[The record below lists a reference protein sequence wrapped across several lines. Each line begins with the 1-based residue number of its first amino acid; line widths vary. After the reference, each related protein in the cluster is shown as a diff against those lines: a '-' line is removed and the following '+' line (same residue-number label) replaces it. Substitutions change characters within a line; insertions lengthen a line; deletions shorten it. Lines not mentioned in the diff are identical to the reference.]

1 MISKIRFI
9 RIKIY
14 LVKFFIINYTQIFFY
29 YVGVAKI
36 DQKKYLHQFS
46 CFSSLSVIMSEIMLI
61 LLMNSFG
68 RLLPI
73 ISTKYLHFQ
82 IDNTPFTELNL
93 FKNSDYKKKHSKGC
107 PAQSPDLRHNRNIC
121 FILQRELKT
130 LMKC

>member
-1 MISKIRFI
+1 MLSLLTRKNIICIMISKIRFI

-82 IDNTPFTELNL
+82 NDNTPFTELNL
-93 FKNSDYKKKHSKGC
+93 FKNSDYKKKPFQGLSR
-107 PAQSPDLRHNRNIC
+107 SESR
-121 FILQRELKT
+121 FET
-130 LMKC
+130 

>member
-82 IDNTPFTELNL
+82 NDNTPFTELNL
-93 FKNSDYKKKHSKGC
+93 FKNSDYKKKTI
-107 PAQSPDLRHNRNIC
+107 PRVVPLRVQ
-121 FILQRELKT
+121 ILDIIEIYALYFNGN
-130 LMKC
+130 